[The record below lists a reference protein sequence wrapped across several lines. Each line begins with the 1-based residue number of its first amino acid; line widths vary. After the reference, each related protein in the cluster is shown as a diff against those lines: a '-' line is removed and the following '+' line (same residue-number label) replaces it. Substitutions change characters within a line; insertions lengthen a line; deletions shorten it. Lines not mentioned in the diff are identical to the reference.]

1 MKNKDL
7 IELLSTM
14 PEDATVEV
22 FDPDTDEM
30 EAVNCVVCIG
40 SMGLI
45 HISSGGDEEDD
56 AEDW

>member
-7 IELLSTM
+7 IEVLKTM
-14 PEDATVEV
+14 PEDAIVEV

-30 EAVNCVVCIG
+30 EAVNVVVCIG
-40 SMGLI
+40 NMGLI
-45 HISSGGDEEDD
+45 HISSGEDD

>member
-7 IELLSTM
+7 IGLLSKM

-30 EAVNCVVCIG
+30 EVVNYVMCIESAG
-40 SMGLI
+40 VI
-45 HISSGGDEEDD
+45 HISSGGDEEED

>member
-7 IELLSTM
+7 IEVLKTM
-14 PEDATVEV
+14 PEDAIVEV

-30 EAVNCVVCIG
+30 EAVNVVVCIG

-45 HISSGGDEEDD
+45 HISSGGDEED
-56 AEDW
+56 E